1 MLFKKIKALYKGL
14 RKFDFIKDLHVK
26 EINSEEKV
34 LLLSKLNNIQQM
46 NGSQLKIFKKQGE
59 NYKRPTLDKLKNCVN
74 TLN

>member
-34 LLLSKLNNIQQM
+34 LLLSKLNN
-46 NGSQLKIFKKQGE
+46 
-59 NYKRPTLDKLKNCVN
+59 V
-74 TLN
+74 